1 MLDDRNRCL
10 CCLQS
15 ANLALSAIFMLEL
28 VIKHIALGLLGYW
41 RQGFNVLDGIIVAA
55 SIAELGVT
63 RKWAMS
69 LAGLP
74 PCPCDAGCSPL
85 SLAATCAF

>member
-1 MLDDRNRCL
+1 M
-10 CCLQS
+10 QS

-63 RKWAMS
+63 REAYVTCRS
-69 LAGLP
+69 AN
-74 PCPCDAGCSPL
+74 L
-85 SLAATCAF
+85 SV

>member
-1 MLDDRNRCL
+1 MLLAVRQSDADDVKKRL

-15 ANLALSAIFMLEL
+15 ANLALSAVFMLEL

-63 RKWAMS
+63 RKAYVTCR
-69 LAGLP
+69 A
-74 PCPCDAGCSPL
+74 ANL
-85 SLAATCAF
+85 SL

>member
-1 MLDDRNRCL
+1 MLLAVSHPDTEDKCL

-63 RKWAMS
+63 RK
-69 LAGLP
+69 
-74 PCPCDAGCSPL
+74 DYV
-85 SLAATCAF
+85 TCRSANRFL

>member
-1 MLDDRNRCL
+1 
-10 CCLQS
+10 
-15 ANLALSAIFMLEL
+15 MLEL

-63 RKWAMS
+63 RKDDVTCRSAS
-69 LAGLP
+69 
-74 PCPCDAGCSPL
+74 L
-85 SLAATCAF
+85 SL

>member
-1 MLDDRNRCL
+1 
-10 CCLQS
+10 
-15 ANLALSAIFMLEL
+15 MLEL

-63 RKWAMS
+63 RKGYVTCRSANLILS
-69 LAGLP
+69 CRVQP
-74 PCPCDAGCSPL
+74 HQPGCNLRVPSHEL
-85 SLAATCAF
+85 GWRHHC